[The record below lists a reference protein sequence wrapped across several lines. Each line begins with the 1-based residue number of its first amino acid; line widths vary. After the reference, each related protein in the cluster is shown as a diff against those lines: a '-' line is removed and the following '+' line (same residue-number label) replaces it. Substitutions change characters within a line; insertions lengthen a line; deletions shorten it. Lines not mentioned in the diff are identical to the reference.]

1 MDAAMQCESVGCEI
15 ISHKKIKNPKNTEKG
30 KLLYKFH
37 KRRFKKSQ
45 SINKSLWSKFKK
57 IIIMKILPTLG
68 QVGEERPSLKT
79 SLPYCQAVI
88 YEIQR
93 LAAVAPQSI
102 PHRVTQVPNYIWNL
116 FWSSCFENILNIF
129 SLLLKAS
136 YCILHCTYVYCN
148 CSYKVFQPKVLW
160 KENKKN
166 KKNNLIC

>member
-1 MDAAMQCESVGCEI
+1 MLHFLLFIEVFKKLDCKVLMDAAMQCESVGCEI

-45 SINKSLWSKFKK
+45 SINTSLWSKLKK

-102 PHRVTQVPNYIWNL
+102 PHRVTQVLDYSLTSFVVLVLKKFSPHFRPIVYLW
-116 FWSSCFENILNIF
+116 IL
-129 SLLLKAS
+129 
-136 YCILHCTYVYCN
+136 
-148 CSYKVFQPKVLW
+148 
-160 KENKKN
+160 
-166 KKNNLIC
+166 

>member
-1 MDAAMQCESVGCEI
+1 MTLYI
-15 ISHKKIKNPKNTEKG
+15 ILIRLSSLQNIFQPKKCIYSKKIYENFTKY
-30 KLLYKFH
+30 L
-37 KRRFKKSQ
+37 Q
-45 SINKSLWSKFKK
+45 K
-57 IIIMKILPTLG
+57 IIQIQSNFYYC

-160 KENKKN
+160 KETKKI
-166 KKNNLIC
+166 KKIIWFAKTKIIK